1 MLALIRAIIVIIY
14 TILVCVFGGI
24 YCLFSPRDPKH
35 VMVFGHMFGRLSTL
49 FGIKIINRVP
59 EKAKK
64 YGPSIYI
71 GNHQNNYDMVT
82 MSNGVQPR
90 TVTVG
95 KKSLVLIPFFGFLY
109 WITGN
114 ILIDRSNRSKAHNTI
129 SQVAEQ
135 IKKHQISIWM
145 FPEGTRSRGRGLLPF
160 KTGAF
165 HAAIAAGVP
174 IVPVCV
180 STTQGRI
187 KLNRWNNGHVIVEM
201 LEPIETKKYSKEQV
215 RELAEYCHDL
225 MEAKIKQ
232 LDEEI
237 AEIDKQNK

>member
-1 MLALIRAIIVIIY
+1 M
-14 TILVCVFGGI
+14 
-24 YCLFSPRDPKH
+24 
-35 VMVFGHMFGRLSTL
+35 
-49 FGIKIINRVP
+49 
-59 EKAKK
+59 
-64 YGPSIYI
+64 
-71 GNHQNNYDMVT
+71 
-82 MSNGVQPR
+82 
-90 TVTVG
+90 
-95 KKSLVLIPFFGFLY
+95 
-109 WITGN
+109 
-114 ILIDRSNRSKAHNTI
+114 IDRSNRSKAHNTI

-201 LEPIETKKYSKEQV
+201 LEPIETKNYSKEQV